1 MASTHLSA
9 NPPESPVA
17 DGTDSREYDAESLLE
32 LLGDEYTQRVLAA
45 IGDDAVTG
53 SELID
58 RSGVSKATAYRRLD
72 DLQDA
77 GLVESTLHIDPNG
90 HHCEQYQLAVDHL
103 AISFSADGFEVTV
116 DAGEAEGLGERENGL
131 LVPAD
136 D

>member
-17 DGTDSREYDAESLLE
+17 DGTEGREYDAESLLE

-77 GLVESTLHIDPNG
+77 GLVESALHIDPDG
-90 HHCEQYQLAVDHL
+90 HHCEQYQLAVDQL
-103 AISFSADGFEVTV
+103 EISFGPEGFDVTV
-116 DAGEAEGLGERENGL
+116 DTGETDGLGDRENGL